1 VNAILEALHAGG
13 PLMIP
18 LAVLC
23 LAISFWVASLYPRL
37 RRATRSVPALL
48 GCVSGGRSRQE
59 ALSAIREAGGRHPG
73 PLGRI
78 LAFALEGDYAEG
90 EIRTRIREAR
100 RSETARFSREARLL
114 EGLVAAAP
122 LLGLLG
128 TVKGMIETFW
138 GLSVRGGGAMELFSS
153 GISEALLTTQMGLIV
168 AVPGLIGIHAV
179 LRRLSELQNAIDQAE
194 SRLVLHGLNG
204 GSK

>member
-1 VNAILEALHAGG
+1 VNAILEALNAGG
-13 PLMIP
+13 PLMVP

-37 RRATRSVPALL
+37 RRATLSAPALL
-48 GCVSGGRSRQE
+48 RCIDGDSRKA
-59 ALSAIREAGGRHPG
+59 ALRAVREADGARPG

-78 LAFALEGDYAEG
+78 LAFALAGSYDES

-100 RSETARFSREARLL
+100 RSETARFAREAQLL
-114 EGLVAAAP
+114 RAMVAAAP

-168 AVPGLIGIHAV
+168 AVPGLIGLHAV
-179 LRRLSELQNAIDQAE
+179 LRRLEELENAIDQAE

-204 GSK
+204 GSE